1 MRTRL
6 SAIATLVVA
15 CLLCVPENAEAR
27 RVYVVK
33 RANGSVEIVDPENT
47 FTKRILR
54 MPLQLVGVKKRSVR
68 KPEGFGKAIK
78 QKDMATPAKPTEAVK
93 NAVGNAVNSTVD
105 NTGNVARRLHSVSG
119 TAIKAAAVAAY

>member
-6 SAIATLVVA
+6 FAIATLVVA

-33 RANGSVEIVDPENT
+33 RPNGTVEIVDPENT

-54 MPLQLVGVKKRSVR
+54 MPLRLVGVQKRTVK

-78 QKDMATPAKPTEAVK
+78 QKDMATPAKPTDAVK
-93 NAVGNAVNSTVD
+93 SAVGNAVNATVD

-119 TAIKAAAVAAY
+119 AAAKAAAAAAY